1 MQKDIET
8 LISSNLHS
16 GISAVESWQQFFSST
31 FKLLLLVSLFYH
43 YYGIKLGKNSRI
55 RKKYCLMDVIYLSRS
70 IGKIKHRF
78 VYIPKPG
85 GEIGQSFEES
95 LRGGKQKLFE

>member
-43 YYGIKLGKNSRI
+43 YYGIIIHSK
-55 RKKYCLMDVIYLSRS
+55 VLSVS
-70 IGKIKHRF
+70 DWLQS
-78 VYIPKPG
+78 PG
-85 GEIGQSFEES
+85 
-95 LRGGKQKLFE
+95 